1 VVIDCWRALK
11 HLESAKG
18 IRYLGL
24 GIGVVREGSF
34 AGGAAQ

>member
-1 VVIDCWRALK
+1 
-11 HLESAKG
+11 LESAKG

-34 AGGAAQ
+34 AEGAAQ